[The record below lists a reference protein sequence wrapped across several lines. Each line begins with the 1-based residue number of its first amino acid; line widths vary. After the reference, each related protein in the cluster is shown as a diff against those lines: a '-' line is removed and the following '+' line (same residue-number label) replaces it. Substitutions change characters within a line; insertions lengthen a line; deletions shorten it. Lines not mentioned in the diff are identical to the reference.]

1 VIRAAVILAWALA
14 LLTPAISSA
23 QPAQMYPRAEQGAV
37 MLIVGAPTSLDAPI
51 TVNPGQV
58 AWTQSARP
66 ANGVRLVDP
75 LPKRIRPSGKAL
87 PAGELLFGYRLVGGM
102 AYCPPLPYKGLRT
115 AQCVRDLDGD
125 GAFDACY
132 IGDTRGIRSHFLVAL
147 VADLSGCGG
156 RYRYTPAEWSAGE
169 AVPVA
174 VLFKGHRDGA
184 PIFLFKIEDQ
194 VIEAEHPCKPE
205 NDGACVIM
213 GLHLRAERVGEAVR
227 VTKLSAEDV
236 KYETYLGGEVGMRRL
251 IVPKGASR

>member
-1 VIRAAVILAWALA
+1 VILAWALA

-23 QPAQMYPRAEQGAV
+23 QSAPMYPRAEQGAV
-37 MLIVGAPTSLDAPI
+37 MLIVAPPTSLDAPI

-66 ANGVRLVDP
+66 ASGVRLVDP

-102 AYCPPLPYKGLRT
+102 VYCPPLPYKGLRT
-115 AQCVRDLDGD
+115 AQCVRDIDGD

-156 RYRYTPAEWSAGE
+156 RYRYAPAEWSAGE

-174 VLFKGHRDGA
+174 VLFKGYRDGA
-184 PIFLFKIEDQ
+184 PVFLFKIEDALL
-194 VIEAEHPCKPE
+194 ETEHPCRPE
-205 NDGACVIM
+205 NDGGCVIM
-213 GLHLRAERVGEAVR
+213 GLRLRAEPVGEAVR
-227 VTKLSAEDV
+227 ITKLSAEDV
-236 KYETYLGGEVGMRRL
+236 KFETYLGGEVGMRRL
-251 IVPKGASR
+251 IIPKGTPR

>member
-1 VIRAAVILAWALA
+1 MSPAAAILAWALA
-14 LLTPAISSA
+14 LLAPAISSA

-37 MLIVGAPTSLDAPI
+37 TLVVGVPTGLDVPV
-51 TVNPGQV
+51 TVTPGEV

-66 ANGVRLVDP
+66 ADGARLVDP
-75 LPKRIRPSGKAL
+75 LPRRIRPSGKAL

-115 AQCVRDLDGD
+115 AQCMRDIDGD

-132 IGDTRGIRSHFLVAL
+132 IGETRGIRSHFLVAL

-156 RYRYTPAEWSAGE
+156 RYRYTPAKWSATE

-174 VLFKGHRDGA
+174 VLFKGYRDGA

-194 VIEAEHPCKPE
+194 VLEREHRCKPE
-205 NDGACVIM
+205 DDGGCVIM
-213 GLHLRAERVGEAVR
+213 GLRLRAEPVGQAVR
-227 VTKLSAEDV
+227 ITKISAEDV
-236 KYETYLGGEVGMRRL
+236 KFETYLGGEVGMRRL
-251 IVPKGASR
+251 IIPKGASR